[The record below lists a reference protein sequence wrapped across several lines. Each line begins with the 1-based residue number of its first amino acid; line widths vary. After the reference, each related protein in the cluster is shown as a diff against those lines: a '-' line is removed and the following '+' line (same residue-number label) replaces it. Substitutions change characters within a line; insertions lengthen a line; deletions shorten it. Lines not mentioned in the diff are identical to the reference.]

1 MLSVFLQKVSLML
14 GENSNALTK
23 LDQNL
28 LSTMI
33 LKMSAFAD
41 RINQAIYQNGITV
54 NKKG

>member
-1 MLSVFLQKVSLML
+1 ML